1 MIRRT
6 TSMVVPKHTRMI
18 FFNIEFINFI
28 QEQYVYIRTKHQN
41 LKKNNIII
49 KKNYERERERCK

>member
-41 LKKNNIII
+41 LKKNDIII
-49 KKNYERERERCK
+49 KKKL

>member
-6 TSMVVPKHTRMI
+6 TSMVVPKDTRMI

-28 QEQYVYIRTKHQN
+28 QEQYVYIRTKHQS
-41 LKKNNIII
+41 LKKMT
-49 KKNYERERERCK
+49 

>member
-18 FFNIEFINFI
+18 FFNNEFINFI
-28 QEQYVYIRTKHQN
+28 QEQYIYKDKTSKF
-41 LKKNNIII
+41 
-49 KKNYERERERCK
+49 